1 MPRAPMAHDPFMNAF
16 AIAAAAACAFE
27 LTARMLADT
36 VDELGKYAPAE
47 PLDPLVKRIV
57 VWMGSSHLG
66 TPESREELAGAAR
79 VRNKLL
85 HLELSRVTGRLV
97 DLGAQLERGGVTRV
111 DLATGERTKVADES
125 ITTGRVFGW
134 LLESG
139 SSGAFSAARELFLR
153 SIVTLEEALTLHT
166 SRAIEKDG
174 EP

>member
-1 MPRAPMAHDPFMNAF
+1 MAHDPFMNAF

-27 LTARMLADT
+27 LTARMLADA

-57 VWMGSSHLG
+57 GWMAASDLG
-66 TPESREELAGAAR
+66 TPEARDELTGAAR

-97 DLGAQLERGGVTRV
+97 ELGEQLERGGVTRV
-111 DLATGERTKVADES
+111 DLGTEKATRVADES
-125 ITTGRVFGW
+125 LSEGRVLGW
-134 LLESG
+134 LLESTR
-139 SSGAFSAARELFLR
+139 SGAFVAAERLFLR
-153 SIVTLEEALTLHT
+153 SIITLESAITIYT
-166 SRAIEKDG
+166 SRALAKEV